1 MKKDE
6 PNSEGNTARQLL
18 LNIDMA
24 ETITGQREPGFDAVA
39 TNYQQMVDENVRITG
54 ENSDYFAAYKANYI
68 AGNVLRGERPEKIL
82 DYGCGVGL
90 LVRHLK
96 RCLPGIQIDG
106 YDISAGSLERIDPAF
121 REQGVFTNTLGALGR
136 DYDVIVL
143 ANVLHHVRPEERRAL
158 IEEAASRLARGGKLV
173 IFEHNPWNPLT
184 RWAVSR
190 CPFDEGV
197 TLLPASEVRSL
208 CTNPLRLSQTDYIVF
223 FPQWLSW
230 VRPFERLLGWCPAGA
245 QHATVA
251 CR

>member
-1 MKKDE
+1 MSGTKEHCD
-6 PNSEGNTARQLL
+6 GTTAG
-18 LNIDMA
+18 
-24 ETITGQREPGFDAVA
+24 ETIARCQRSEFDAVA
-39 TNYQQMVDENVRITG
+39 ANYQQMVDENVQITG

-68 AGNVLRGERPEKIL
+68 ARNVIRGEGPGKIL

-90 LVRHLK
+90 LVKHLK

-106 YDISAGSLERIDPAF
+106 YDISASSLDRIDPAF
-121 REQGVFTNTLGALGR
+121 RAQGVFTNKLGALGR
-136 DYDVIVL
+136 NYDAIVL
-143 ANVLHHVRPEERRAL
+143 ANVLHHVRLEERRAL
-158 IEEAASRLARGGKLV
+158 IAEAASHLAPGGKMV
-173 IFEHNPWNPLT
+173 IFEHNPLNPLT

-208 CTNPLRLSQTDYIVF
+208 CTDTLRLSQTDYIVF